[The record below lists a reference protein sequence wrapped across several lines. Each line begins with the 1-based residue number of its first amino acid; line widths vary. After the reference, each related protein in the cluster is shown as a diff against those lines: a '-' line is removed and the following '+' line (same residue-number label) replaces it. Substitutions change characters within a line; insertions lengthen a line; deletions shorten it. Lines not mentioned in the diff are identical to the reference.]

1 MKRSQGFTLIELII
15 VIVILGILA
24 VTAAPRF
31 LNFAGDARASA
42 VNGARGAVESARAMV
57 FGRAI
62 VAGQQAA
69 AQSCLQGNNV
79 IAVNTG
85 TCTAG
90 TANLAFGEPVATQA
104 GIQAAAE
111 LNVNEWAFAV
121 AGGPIAALNV
131 LANDLIITPV
141 GIAPGTA
148 ADNACQV
155 VYRAAANANT
165 RALSFVN
172 TGGCN

>member
-1 MKRSQGFTLIELII
+1 MKRNQGFTLIELII

-42 VNGARGAVESARAMV
+42 VSGARGAVESARSMV
-57 FGRAI
+57 YGRAI
-62 VAGQQAA
+62 IAGQQAA
-69 AQSCLQGNNV
+69 AQSCLQGNDV
-79 IAVNTG
+79 VALGTG
-85 TCTAG
+85 ACDAG
-90 TANLAFGEPVATQA
+90 TANLAFGEPIATQA
-104 GIQAAAE
+104 AIQAATE
-111 LNVNEWAFAV
+111 LNANEWAFAV
-121 AGGPIAALNV
+121 AGADVAALNV
-131 LANDLIITPV
+131 LTNDLIITPA

-155 VYRAAANANT
+155 VYRAAANATT
-165 RALSFVN
+165 RAQSFVN